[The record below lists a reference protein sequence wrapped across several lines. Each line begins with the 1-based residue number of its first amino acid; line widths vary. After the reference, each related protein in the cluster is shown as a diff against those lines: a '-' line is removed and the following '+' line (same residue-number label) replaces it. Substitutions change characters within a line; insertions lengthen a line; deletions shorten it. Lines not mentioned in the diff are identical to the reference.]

1 MQSIQDF
8 IHPSDVD
15 FFAEDEKITI
25 EPNFNMEAVT
35 FISGTLGPFKTLQ
48 KTEVPLWLAVE
59 LKQKRKCNIVIPS
72 WLTVN
77 QLEEKYERES
87 AKNTNEPFEVMNYY
101 YMEIAAQLLEYAADD
116 FENVGKVR
124 RLIEDIWTSRTTRIR
139 KQMEENINAED
150 SSSFRLGNLA
160 SMELKTISP
169 ILTQTISQF
178 RALSDHMTRNS

>member
-72 WLTVN
+72 WLTVSMYLFVYDSYLSLSPSLSLSYLRRRIIN
-77 QLEEKYERES
+77 LLIFRSTGRE
-87 AKNTNEPFEVMNYY
+87 
-101 YMEIAAQLLEYAADD
+101 I
-116 FENVGKVR
+116 
-124 RLIEDIWTSRTTRIR
+124 
-139 KQMEENINAED
+139 
-150 SSSFRLGNLA
+150 
-160 SMELKTISP
+160 
-169 ILTQTISQF
+169 
-178 RALSDHMTRNS
+178 